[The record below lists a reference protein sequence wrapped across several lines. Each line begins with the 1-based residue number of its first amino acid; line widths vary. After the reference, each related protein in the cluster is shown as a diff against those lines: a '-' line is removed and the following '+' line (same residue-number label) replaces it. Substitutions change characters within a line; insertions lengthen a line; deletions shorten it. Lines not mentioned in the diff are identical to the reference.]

1 VPAGQGVVVGNEIP
15 YQPWALTKK
24 RENAAKRTE
33 VDPETKCY
41 MLGVPRATYT
51 DLPFQIFQKPDL
63 VVVAYEYAHGLRY
76 VYTDGTPHPKGPI
89 EWWMGDSR
97 GHWEGD
103 TLVVDVVHFNEGL
116 LDRAGNFHSD
126 ALHVVERFTPRG
138 RDHITY
144 EVTLEDPKVF
154 TRPWT
159 MRMVLYRKVEPDA
172 RLLEHECYSYD
183 AEKFYPYPGVSKY

>member
-1 VPAGQGVVVGNEIP
+1 
-15 YQPWALTKK
+15 
-24 RENAAKRTE
+24 
-33 VDPETKCY
+33 
-41 MLGVPRATYT
+41 
-51 DLPFQIFQKPDL
+51 
-63 VVVAYEYAHGLRY
+63 
-76 VYTDGTPHPKGPI
+76 
-89 EWWMGDSR
+89 
-97 GHWEGD
+97 
-103 TLVVDVVHFNEGL
+103 L